1 MLNYNILHVIRDLS
15 EGLLYTCLLFF
26 VTLLASLP
34 LGLII
39 SFGSMSKNKLISRV
53 TRAFVWVIR
62 GTPLMLQ
69 ILIFDTG
76 PGLVFALLEKEFGI
90 SIPSFLY
97 VREMWKHFMM
107 VSLAFSVNYACY
119 FSEIYRGGIQSVPHG
134 QYEAASVLGMTR
146 KQTFFKVILLQ
157 VVKRI
162 VAPMSNEIITLVK
175 DTALASVVIHIDLMT
190 VAKNLANVN
199 AAIEIMFYAGIYY
212 LIFNG
217 ILTILL
223 GKLEKKLDYFKV

>member
-1 MLNYNILHVIRDLS
+1 
-15 EGLLYTCLLFF
+15 
-26 VTLLASLP
+26 
-34 LGLII
+34 
-39 SFGSMSKNKLISRV
+39 
-53 TRAFVWVIR
+53 
-62 GTPLMLQ
+62 
-69 ILIFDTG
+69 
-76 PGLVFALLEKEFGI
+76 
-90 SIPSFLY
+90 
-97 VREMWKHFMM
+97 
-107 VSLAFSVNYACY
+107 
-119 FSEIYRGGIQSVPHG
+119 
-134 QYEAASVLGMTR
+134 MTK